1 MADMDLSSLTSAPAL
16 SQYATEL
23 LARQREKAA
32 GAAAQGSGTDTDTLK
47 ARLTTTAPDFKNK
60 LAQSHLDK
68 QQAALGKELASS
80 LAKAGV
86 TLSGHVSFS
95 VDSKG
100 QLAVD
105 GSDADTAAVEK
116 WMKSDPSTP
125 SLQSR
130 LADVLTSAQK
140 LSSQTQ
146 QNNAISLAARYAG
159 APGNVMAMYSQFM
172 GHADST
178 PAVLSFDGTASSM
191 TYPGALNASA

>member
-16 SQYATEL
+16 SQYAAAL
-23 LARQREKAA
+23 LAKQKEKAA
-32 GAAAQGSGTDTDTLK
+32 GDAAQPQDTDALT
-47 ARLTTTAPDFKNK
+47 ARLTTAPTDFRTKTA
-60 LAQSHLDK
+60 QHHLDT
-68 QQAALGKELASS
+68 QQAALGKELAAG

-86 TLSGHVSFS
+86 KLSGHVSFS
-95 VDSKG
+95 VGAKG

-116 WMKSDPSTP
+116 WMKSDTSKP

-130 LADVLTSAQK
+130 MADLLTSAQK

-172 GHADST
+172 GHTDST
-178 PAVLSFDGTASSM
+178 PAVLSFDGTASALS
-191 TYPGALNASA
+191 YPGALSSHA

>member
-16 SQYATEL
+16 SQYATAL
-23 LARQREKAA
+23 LAKQKDKAA
-32 GAAAQGSGTDTDTLK
+32 GNAAPAQDTDALT
-47 ARLTTTAPDFKNK
+47 ARLTSAPSDFKTK
-60 LAQSHLDK
+60 TAQHHLDA
-68 QQAALGKELASS
+68 QQAALGKELAAG

-86 TLSGHVSFS
+86 KLSGHVSFS
-95 VDSKG
+95 LDSKG

-116 WMKSDPSTP
+116 WMKADTSKPG
-125 SLQSR
+125 LQSR

-146 QNNAISLAARYAG
+146 QNHAISLAARYAG

-172 GHADST
+172 GHTDST
-178 PAVLSFDGTASSM
+178 PAVLSFDGTSSSM
-191 TYPGALNASA
+191 SYPGALSSHA